1 MSHHGD
7 DPDALKKMQKN
18 IKMLDTVLGATGRY
32 PEGRLNPNDE
42 GELAFAVGIEEGKI
56 ALRFGKPVAWFA
68 MNRQQALQLIALLQ
82 EKTDILA

>member
-1 MSHHGD
+1 MHHGD
-7 DPDALKKMQKN
+7 DPDALKKMRKH
-18 IKMLDTVLGATGRY
+18 MEFVDAALGATGRY
-32 PEGRLNPNDE
+32 PEGQLNPNDE

-68 MNRQQALQLIALLQ
+68 MNRHQALQLIASLQ